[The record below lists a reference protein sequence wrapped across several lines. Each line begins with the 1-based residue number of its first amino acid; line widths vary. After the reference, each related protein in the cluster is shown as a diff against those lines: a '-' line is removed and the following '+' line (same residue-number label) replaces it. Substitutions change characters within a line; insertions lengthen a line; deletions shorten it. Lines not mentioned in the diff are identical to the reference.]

1 MEKTEKPSYAA
12 AMEELEAI
20 VARIQDDTCEI
31 ETIKELT
38 TRALTL
44 LKYCKETLF
53 ETDEELKKITA
64 HLREI
69 FVVGGGEKVYRP
81 DL

>member
-53 ETDEELKKITA
+53 ETDEELKK
-64 HLREI
+64 LL
-69 FVVGGGEKVYRP
+69 GEFDEEK
-81 DL
+81 

>member
-1 MEKTEKPSYAA
+1 MEKTEKTSYAA

-44 LKYCKETLF
+44 LKYCKEALF
-53 ETDEELKKITA
+53 ETDEELKK
-64 HLREI
+64 LL
-69 FVVGGGEKVYRP
+69 GELDEEK
-81 DL
+81 